1 MPEQTK
7 SNFQP
12 GGTAT
17 LVTDKW
23 TSYICNSGKDKL
35 GRWTYTTLKGKSGQ
49 RVTIVSTYCD
59 CDNNLAQAGS
69 QICWKQQWCFLKKKV
84 MQNLTQGKY
93 SSKI

>member
-17 LVTDKW
+17 LVRDKW

-35 GRWTYTTLKGKSGQ
+35 GRWSYTTLKGKFGQ
-49 RVTIVSTYCD
+49 RVTIVFAYCVFV
-59 CDNNLAQAGS
+59 A
-69 QICWKQQWCFLKKKV
+69 IRQQKKHKRRSRC
-84 MQNLTQGKY
+84 LRTRRT
-93 SSKI
+93 